1 MKLPQGLHDDK
12 LCSKPVVFTRN
23 ALVVIVPTS
32 NPAGMHSND
41 DLTKD
46 GVKVVVA
53 APSVPVGA
61 YTRKVLAKLQLQAVL
76 DNVVSEEIDVREVLA
91 KIALGEGD
99 AGFVYRTDAR
109 TAPGKVTPIAI
120 PARGQP
126 NVRYGICLVAA
137 SSHRTAAHA
146 FVSRVLGPRG
156 QRSLRRYGFLPRTA
170 KR

>member
-32 NPAGMHSND
+32 NPAGIHSIY
-41 DLTKD
+41 DLTKH
-46 GVKVVVA
+46 GVKVIVA

-76 DNVVSEEIDVREVLA
+76 DNVVSEETDVREVLA

-99 AGFVYRTDAR
+99 AGFVYKTDAR

-120 PARGQP
+120 PATPPARP
-126 NVRYGICLVAA
+126 SA
-137 SSHRTAAHA
+137 SVWAT
-146 FVSRVLGPRG
+146 
-156 QRSLRRYGFLPRTA
+156 
-170 KR
+170 